1 MVGVGA
7 MSGRIRI
14 GIGLAA
20 LVLLFAYKLAFSD
33 LILGR
38 GDTFAFFYPLW
49 AARDAALI
57 QGQLPLWTGDV
68 FMGAPILADPQF
80 GTLYPPNWLTITL
93 APPDAIR
100 VSVLLHLFWA
110 LLGAY
115 LLARRVVLL
124 PVIPSMMA
132 GVLFAFGGY
141 IGAHIEQIN
150 QLQGLAWLPW
160 ACWVYSLAL
169 TRPGRWLPVLAMIF
183 ALQVFSGHT
192 QTVFITGV
200 GLAIYGVIAAPPKQ
214 RLKAPLWLGIAAGI
228 AAVLALG
235 QLWPTLELTGL
246 SNRGGG
252 FNPQQAMAFSWTPW
266 LAGRG
271 LLPSYD
277 AQVFGEYIAYVGV
290 IGLGLALIGAGSADR
305 RRWPWIALALVGIV
319 LALGLYTPIY
329 WLLAQLPGFNLFR
342 VPARWLALFALSA
355 AMLAGIGVQALIVSR
370 VRWPVIIGTL
380 ITLILIA
387 ASTVFADRAANEVDG
402 SAIPTITTILAWASA
417 LIVLI
422 ALLFGIPRRAL
433 SLFALGVVIVELW
446 FAAQT
451 LPYNDLVDRAAYHDP
466 RLSVYHLQALQ
477 DDPPH
482 GRMLSISQIPFDPG
496 DRAGL
501 VARYSA
507 LGMSERATRTALT
520 AAKLK
525 EVIAPNL
532 SMIWGIPS
540 LDGAGGG
547 LIPTGYYT
555 QFTALLL
562 PEGTPRTLDGR
573 LREVLS
579 GCRGACIP
587 DRRWL
592 NLTDTRYLIVDKTA
606 DLWEQGFAYDLTFSV
621 PSGTPI
627 PLRPAFEATVV
638 SILHTGEAEFLI
650 DDSACVL
657 PEPDAGISVCNRG
670 GTTAIGEF
678 QMTDLYFAFPM
689 TPQML
694 IAIADPP
701 ITIHAVTLIDGR
713 TGDFQQ
719 IPLADWRLSLSSD
732 VKIYENPQAFG
743 RAFTR
748 YDAEFVPDTWDGTEE
763 ALRRMRDPN
772 FDPAQTV
779 ILHTD
784 TPIGLG
790 LLPSGRDP
798 VIRWRHYDSTRL
810 ELDVFSD
817 HEGILV
823 LNEAYYP
830 GWTATRNGE
839 SVEIIRANV
848 MFRAVLLETGSNQIT
863 LEYRPPWLIPTLL
876 IGIIG
881 WGILGAWVAYNTLS
895 SVVRSSNK

>member
-1 MVGVGA
+1 MRRV
-7 MSGRIRI
+7 
-14 GIGLAA
+14 GLAVF
-20 LVLLFAYKLAFSD
+20 LVGFVLLFGYKLAFSD
-33 LILGR
+33 LILAR
-38 GDTFAFFYPLW
+38 GDTYAYFYPLW
-49 AARDAALI
+49 AARDAAFL
-57 QGQLPLWTGDV
+57 QGQLPLWTGEV

-80 GTLYPPNWLTITL
+80 GTLYAPNWLTIGL

-100 VSVLLHLFWA
+100 ISILLHLLWA
-110 LLGAY
+110 LIGAY

-124 PVIPSMMA
+124 PVIPAIMA
-132 GVLFAFGGY
+132 GALFAFGGY
-141 IGAHIEQIN
+141 LGAHVEQIN

-160 ACWVYSLAL
+160 AGLVYHFAL
-169 TRPGRWLPVLAMIF
+169 TRPIRWLPVLAAIF

-200 GLAIYGVIAAPPKQ
+200 GLAIYGLIAAPPQQ
-214 RLKAPLWLGIAAGI
+214 RLKAPLWLALAAAI
-228 AAVLALG
+228 AAVLALA

-277 AQVFGEYIAYVGV
+277 AQVFGEYIAYIGV
-290 IGLGLALIGAGSADR
+290 IGLGLAVIGAGSGDR

-319 LALGLYTPIY
+319 LALGLYTPVY
-329 WLLAQLPGFNLFR
+329 WLLAQLPGFNFFR

-355 AMLAGIGVQALIVSR
+355 AMLAGIGVQALIASR

-402 SAIPTITTILAWASA
+402 SAIPTMATVLGWASA
-417 LIVLI
+417 LMALI

-433 SLFALGVVIVELW
+433 SLFALMVVIVELW
-446 FAAQT
+446 FASQT

-466 RLSVYHLQALQ
+466 RMSVYHLQALH

-501 VARYSA
+501 MARYSA
-507 LGMSERATRTALT
+507 LGMTERATRTALT

-532 SMIWGIPS
+532 PMIWGIPS
-540 LDGAGGG
+540 IDGAGGG

-562 PEGTPRTLDGR
+562 PENTPRTIDGR
-573 LREVLS
+573 LREGLA

-606 DLWEQGFAYDLTFSV
+606 DLWDQGFAYDLTFSV
-621 PSGTPI
+621 PSGVAI
-627 PLRPAFEATVV
+627 PLLPTFDATVV
-638 SILHTGEAEFLI
+638 SLLHTGEAEFLI
-650 DDSACVL
+650 DGAACVL
-657 PEPDAGISVCNRG
+657 PEPNAGISVCNRG
-670 GTTAIGEF
+670 GTTTIGNF
-678 QMTDLYFAFPM
+678 QMTDLFFAFP
-689 TPQML
+689 TPPQTL
-694 IAIADPP
+694 TAIADPP

-732 VKIYENPQAFG
+732 VKIYENDQAFG
-743 RAFTR
+743 RALVV
-748 YDAEFVPDTWDGTEE
+748 YDAQRLPDTWDGSEE

-772 FDPAQTV
+772 FDPVRTV
-779 ILHTD
+779 ILHDD
-784 TPIGLG
+784 TLT
-790 LLPSGRDP
+790 LPTLTSGAAA
-798 VIRWRHYDSTRL
+798 IRWQQYEATRL
-810 ELDVFSD
+810 TVEVESD
-817 HEGILV
+817 EAGILV

-830 GWTATRNGE
+830 GWTAQRNGE
-839 SVEIIRANV
+839 SVEIVRANV
-848 MFRAVLLETGSNQIT
+848 MFRAIPLEAGLNRISM
-863 LEYRPPWLIPTLL
+863 EYHPGWLIPTLT
-876 IGIIG
+876 IGIS
-881 WGILGAWVAYNTLS
+881 AWVILALWIAYNTFK